1 MDRNRVTVRYAKAII
16 DLASEKGIL
25 DKVDQ
30 NLRLLYAALNDYVGF
45 RDFVMKPVIKNRSKI
60 EKLNELFKAEF
71 EPLTMSFIQLIFENN
86 RESFLLD
93 IVRNAID
100 LSRKVNNIIT
110 AELVVA
116 QELDPA
122 LVDKLKSQFE
132 QKMNSTIE
140 LTTSVDPD
148 LIGGFTFTIDGEQYN
163 VSVANRLKTIRKQLE
178 LK

>member
-100 LSRKVNNIIT
+100 LSRKVNNIII

-116 QELDPA
+116 QELDPG

>member
-1 MDRNRVTVRYAKAII
+1 MDRNRVTVRYAKAIV

-30 NLRLLYAALNDYVGF
+30 NLRLLYAALNDYPGF
-45 RDFVMKPVIKNRSKI
+45 RDFVLKPVIQNRSKI
-60 EKLNELFKAEF
+60 KKLNELFKAEF

-100 LSRKVNNIIT
+100 LSRKVNNIVT

-116 QELDPA
+116 QELDSV

-132 QKMNSTIE
+132 QKINSTIE

-148 LIGGFTFTIDGEQYN
+148 LIGGFTFTIDGEQYDA
-163 VSVANRLKTIRKQLE
+163 SVANSLKTIRKQLE

>member
-100 LSRKVNNIIT
+100 LSRKVNNIII

>member
-100 LSRKVNNIIT
+100 LSRKVNNIII

-163 VSVANRLKTIRKQLE
+163 VSVANRLKTVRKQLE

>member
-1 MDRNRVTVRYAKAII
+1 MDRNRVTVRYAKAIV

-30 NLRLLYAALNDYVGF
+30 NLRLLYAALNDYAGF
-45 RDFVMKPVIKNRSKI
+45 RDFVLKPVIKNRSKI